1 MKRRLKLKPWVKQS
15 MLAITILPI
24 LLMTV
29 ISLNEL
35 DKGFVESCMSNG
47 YSQTYCERSK

>member
-1 MKRRLKLKPWVKQS
+1 MKKRLKLKPWVKQL

-24 LLMTV
+24 LLMTI

-35 DKGFVESCMSNG
+35 DKGFVENCMSNG